1 MWVHVLQL
9 SDRIPFF
16 FFFISGLTG
25 IHLQPYSNGML
36 FESFYVLM
44 SGLQASTCK
53 DRLRR

>member
-16 FFFISGLTG
+16 CFFISGLTG